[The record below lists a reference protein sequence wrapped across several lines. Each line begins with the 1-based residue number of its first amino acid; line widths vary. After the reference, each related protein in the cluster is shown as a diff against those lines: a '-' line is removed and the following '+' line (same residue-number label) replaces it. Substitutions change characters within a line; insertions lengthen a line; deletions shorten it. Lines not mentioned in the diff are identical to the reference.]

1 MSEGTPPPPPPE
13 NPYGGAPPPPPGGQP
28 PPPPPGGGAPPPGQ
42 PYDAPPPGQP
52 PGQPGGYGAAPP
64 PPPVTGAGGYDAI
77 EAIKYGWTKFTK
89 NVGPFLIG
97 ALIVGAISV
106 VFSILGQII
115 AGAIFDTTPTTTVDP
130 TTGAVE
136 IESAGFFTGLLAN
149 SVISFVGQVITTI
162 AAAGLLK
169 MAFDVVDGREA
180 SLGNMLEGWDKVQV
194 IVATILVGIATF
206 IGIILCVLPGIAVI
220 IFSAFT
226 TAFVVDQKLGAVD
239 AIKASI
245 NLVKNN
251 FGPAILWMLLAFVCA
266 VVGAIACGV
275 GLLVAIPVI
284 LISQAYTVRALT
296 GGQIAPA

>member
-1 MSEGTPPPPPPE
+1 M
-13 NPYGGAPPPPPGGQP
+13 
-28 PPPPPGGGAPPPGQ
+28 
-42 PYDAPPPGQP
+42 
-52 PGQPGGYGAAPP
+52 
-64 PPPVTGAGGYDAI
+64 
-77 EAIKYGWTKFTK
+77 
-89 NVGPFLIG
+89 GPFLIG
-97 ALIVGAISV
+97 ALILGAIGI
-106 VFSILGQII
+106 VFSLLGQLI
-115 AGAIFDTTPTTTVDP
+115 AGAIFDTSPETTVDP
-130 TTGAVE
+130 TTGAVR
-136 IESAGFFTGLLAN
+136 IESAGFFTALLAN
-149 SVISFVGQVITTI
+149 SVVSFVGQVITTI

-180 SLGNMLEGWDKVQV
+180 SLGTMFQGWDKVQV
-194 IVATILVGIATF
+194 VVATILVGIATF

-226 TAFVVDQKLGAVD
+226 TAFVVDAKLGAID

-251 FGPAILWMLLAFVCA
+251 FGPALLWMLLAFLCV

-275 GLLVAIPVI
+275 GLLVAIPVV